1 MPLSLNQVLK
11 QTQRLVMTPQ
21 MQQSIQLLQL
31 TSMELEQLARQEMME
46 NPFLELATDEEDST
60 EQSSDQN
67 PSVATS
73 QEQLDTKPSESTS
86 TEQDEPFQ
94 AVDVNWD
101 EYYEHAENKVYFP
114 AEDEE
119 QKDFTEFTPSRTS
132 LYEYLMWQLRTAGL
146 EGKDFEIG
154 AYLVGNIN
162 DNGYLEITTDLVAR
176 ELSVEPSKVEEILRT
191 IQTFDPVGVGARDLQ
206 ECLRLQLIDKG
217 IKDPLPYQLLDENFA
232 LLQRKKFPEI
242 ARAIGTTEDSIV
254 QAFHTIA
261 SLEPKPGRVKTKEQ
275 SNYINPDVVV
285 KKIDERYIY
294 YLNEGSSTHL
304 KVSTFYRKLLSGN
317 NRFSPEEKEYA
328 QTKYKAAVWL
338 IRNIERRKNTI
349 LKVAEA
355 IMVHQKAFLEK
366 GIEHLKPLIL
376 REIAEVVGMHE
387 STVARVTTNK
397 YVETPRGTFELKF
410 FFSSGL
416 KSRDGETASSRSVKE
431 QLSQLIDE
439 ENSSKPYSDQR
450 LAELLREHGIQIA
463 RRTVAKYREQ
473 LKILPASM
481 RKSV

>member
-1 MPLSLNQVLK
+1 MSLSLNQVLK
-11 QTQRLVMTPQ
+11 QTQKLVMTPL

-31 TSMELEQLARQEMME
+31 TSMQLEQLARQEMME

-60 EQSSDQN
+60 EQASDQT
-67 PSVATS
+67 PPLATS
-73 QEQLDTKPSESTS
+73 QEQSDTKQSESAS
-86 TEQDEPFQ
+86 TEQNEPFQ

-119 QKDFTEFTPSRTS
+119 QKDFNEFIPSPTS
-132 LYEYLMWQLRTAGL
+132 LYEYLMWQLRTAGV

-154 AYLVGNIN
+154 TYLVGNIN
-162 DNGYLEITTDLVAR
+162 DDGYLEVTADAVAR
-176 ELSVEPSKVEEILRT
+176 ELGVEPSKVEEILRT

-217 IKDPLPYQLLDENFA
+217 IKDSLPYQLLDENFA

-242 ARAIGTTEDSIV
+242 ARAIGTTEDRIV
-254 QAFHTIA
+254 QGFHTIA
-261 SLEPKPGRVKTKEQ
+261 GLEPKPGRVKTKEQ
-275 SNYINPDVVV
+275 PNYITPDVVV

-294 YLNEGSSTHL
+294 YLNEGSSSHL

-366 GIEHLKPLIL
+366 GIEHLKPLTL
-376 REIAEVVGMHE
+376 REIAEVVDMHE
-387 STVARVTTNK
+387 STVSRVTTNK
-397 YVETPRGTFELKF
+397 YIETPRGTFELKF
-410 FFSSGL
+410 FFSSSL
-416 KSRDGETASSRSVKE
+416 KGQDEEIASSRSVKE
-431 QLSQLIDE
+431 QLSQLINA
-439 ENSSKPYSDQR
+439 ENSAKPYSDQR
-450 LAELLREHGIQIA
+450 LAELLRERGIQIA